1 MAGNTKHG
9 YIDVLAYE
17 GQILTNRMTEKI
29 GGRTVAGELY
39 PFGRAVK
46 WNDSNKQIVPL
57 DDATDVVAGILI
69 RAILYEDYLD
79 SNGAYGYPP
88 NENVI
93 ILRRGDIAVYTET
106 NIAHNDPVFVRFVA
120 NGAGKDRI
128 GAFRNT
134 ADPDGASA
142 PTCIQ
147 LTNASWL
154 PLWDTVDGTI
164 AKAGGVA
171 PLSLNL

>member
-29 GGRTVAGELY
+29 SGRTVTGELY
-39 PFGRAVK
+39 PYGRAVK
-46 WNDSNKQIVPL
+46 WNDSNKEIVPL
-57 DDATDVVAGILI
+57 DSETDVIIGVLI
-69 RAILYEDYLD
+69 RAMLHEDYLD
-79 SNGAYGYPP
+79 SNGDYGYPP

-93 ILRRGDIAVYTET
+93 FLRRGDIAVYTET
-106 NIAHNDPVFVRFVA
+106 NIAHNDPVFVRHTA
-120 NGAGKDRI
+120 NGAGKDKI
-128 GAFRNT
+128 GVFRN
-134 ADPDGASA
+134 DDDGASD
-142 PTCIQ
+142 TCIQ

-164 AKAGGVA
+164 AKAGG
-171 PLSLNL
+171 